1 MCMRERPQPPR
12 ARVALSVS
20 MCRVLQ
26 RARVLHLGEVDR
38 CAGFKLWGLGFRAS
52 GFGFR
57 ISGWWSGV

>member
-1 MCMRERPQPPR
+1 MCVCVCVHAR
-12 ARVALSVS
+12 ARVRA
-20 MCRVLQ
+20 RVLQ